1 MLITERIKLEDFENL
16 KDLGNLEDF
25 IKSFI
30 GNEDNIKIY
39 CLVKE
44 DTEKEE
50 NEDTEKEEN
59 KELED
64 KRVKELSELK
74 IYLDKLKT
82 QKNQIEKEIKK
93 VYEDIISFDFYLK
106 PHETRT
112 VISDYYLLLCKH
124 LKLIEERLNFT
135 EKNYKQIVKYF

>member
-1 MLITERIKLEDFENL
+1 MLEKMLKTEKFNLE
-16 KDLGNLEDF
+16 DLGNLEDL

-39 CLVKE
+39 CLIEE
-44 DTEKEE
+44 DTK
-50 NEDTEKEEN
+50 KEEN

-64 KRVKELSELK
+64 KRKKELEELK
-74 IYLDKLKT
+74 VYLDKLKT

-93 VYEDIISFDFYLK
+93 VYEDITSVDFYLQSNK
-106 PHETRT
+106 TRT
-112 VISDYYLLLCKH
+112 VVSDYYLLLCKH
-124 LKLIEERLNFT
+124 LKFIEERLNFT

>member
-1 MLITERIKLEDFENL
+1 MLKTEKFNLE
-16 KDLGNLEDF
+16 DLGNLEDL
-25 IKSFI
+25 IKSLT
-30 GNEDNIKIY
+30 GNRDNIKIY
-39 CLVKE
+39 CLIEE
-44 DTEKEE
+44 DTK
-50 NEDTEKEEN
+50 KEEN

-64 KRVKELSELK
+64 KRKKELEELK

-93 VYEDIISFDFYLK
+93 VYEDITSVDFYLQSNK
-106 PHETRT
+106 TTT

-124 LKLIEERLNFT
+124 LKFIEERLNFT

>member
-1 MLITERIKLEDFENL
+1 MLKTEKFNLE
-16 KDLGNLEDF
+16 DLGNLEDL
-25 IKSFI
+25 IKSLT
-30 GNEDNIKIY
+30 GNGDNIKIY
-39 CLVKE
+39 CLIEE
-44 DTEKEE
+44 DTEK
-50 NEDTEKEEN
+50 KEN

-64 KRVKELSELK
+64 KRIKELEELK

-93 VYEDIISFDFYLK
+93 VYEDITSFDFYLK
-106 PHETRT
+106 PNKTTT